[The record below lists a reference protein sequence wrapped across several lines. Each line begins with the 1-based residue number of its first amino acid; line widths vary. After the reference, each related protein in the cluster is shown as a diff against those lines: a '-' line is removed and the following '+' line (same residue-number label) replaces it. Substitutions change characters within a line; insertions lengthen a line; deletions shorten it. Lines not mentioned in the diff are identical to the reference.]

1 MANKKRQH
9 FISQFLLRSFSVPT
23 NSKSINLYKKGTGIV
38 IGNAPIK
45 TQAQKKCFYGDDTV
59 FEDYLAHSE
68 NTASKVI
75 NRIKN
80 YNTLPKVG
88 TKNYSFLLHFVMMY
102 AFRTKAS
109 VTNTEQKINSGI
121 QKIAQFDETLKK
133 IDFSKYRLAHPEPA
147 AFNLAY
153 HMDNW
158 VIIADLSLGLLKNET
173 TTEFVISDNPFV
185 QFNPIQLSRKKF
197 PNNGGLLSTGLI
209 VFFPISP
216 KLYLIY
222 YHKWAYKINFDDDL
236 SVSLTDD
243 YDIHNLNL
251 LQAISAEETIYFSSE
266 NKSQYIKNLADEASW
281 HKKDKHINDDVVD
294 RTNPNKKLLL
304 SYYIEH
310 LYNPDF
316 TFLKLTD
323 AARNEK
329 DSIGMNS
336 YRNNEIVE
344 WMEMDKSKLKSN
356 I

>member
-1 MANKKRQH
+1 VANKKRQH
-9 FISQFLLRSFSVPT
+9 FISQFLLRSFSVTT
-23 NSKSINLYKKGTGIV
+23 NSKSINLYQKGTGKV
-38 IGNAPIK
+38 IRNAPIK
-45 TQAQKKCFYGDDTV
+45 SQAQQKYFYGDDAV
-59 FEDYLAHSE
+59 FEDYLANSE

-88 TKNYSFLLHFVMMY
+88 TKDYSFLLHFVMMY

-109 VTNTEQKINSGI
+109 VANTEEKVNSGI
-121 QKIAQFDETLKK
+121 QKIAQFDKTLSK
-133 IDFSKYRLAHPEPA
+133 IDFSKGRVSHPEPA

-153 HMDNW
+153 NMDNW
-158 VIIADLSLGLLKNET
+158 VITGDLSLGLIKNET
-173 TTEFVISDNPFV
+173 TTEFIISDNPFV

-209 VFFPISP
+209 IFFPISP

-222 YHKWAYKINFDDDL
+222 YDKWAYRVNFEDESSL
-236 SVSLTDD
+236 SLTDD

-266 NKSQYIKNLADEASW
+266 KITQYIKNLTDEASW
-281 HKKDKHINDDVVD
+281 HKKDKHINDEVVD
-294 RTNPNKKLLL
+294 KANPDKKLLL

-310 LYNPDF
+310 LHNPEF
-316 TFLKLTD
+316 AFLKLTD

-344 WMEMDKSKLKSN
+344 WMKMDKSKMKSN

>member
-9 FISQFLLRSFSVPT
+9 FISQFLLRSFSIAT
-23 NSKSINLYKKGTGIV
+23 NSKSINLYLKGTNKV
-38 IGNAPIK
+38 IESAPIK
-45 TQAQKKCFYGDDTV
+45 SQAQQKYYYGEDAI

-75 NRIKN
+75 NHIKQD
-80 YNTLPKVG
+80 YALPNLE

-109 VTNTEQKINSGI
+109 VANTEEKINSGI
-121 QKIAQFDETLKK
+121 RKIAQYDKSLSK
-133 IDFSKYRLAHPEPA
+133 IDFSKYRVAHPEPA
-147 AFNLAY
+147 AFNLA
-153 HMDNW
+153 HNMDNW
-158 VIIADLSLGLLKNET
+158 VITGDLSLGLLKNET
-173 TTEFVISDNPFV
+173 TTEFIISDNPFI

-209 VFFPISP
+209 IFFPISP

-222 YHKWAYKINFDDDL
+222 YDKWAYKINFDDER

-251 LQAISAEETIYFSSE
+251 LQAISSEETIYFSSE
-266 NKSQYIKNLADEASW
+266 KNTQYIKNLADEASW
-281 HKKDKHINDDVVD
+281 HKKDKHVNDEVEDKE
-294 RTNPNKKLLL
+294 NPDKKLLL
-304 SYYIEH
+304 SYYLEH

-316 TFLKLTD
+316 TFIKLTD
-323 AARNEK
+323 AARMSK

-336 YRNNEIVE
+336 YRNDEIVE
-344 WMEMDKSKLKSN
+344 WMKMDKSKLKRN
-356 I
+356 N